1 MAERLSGHDRIARVS
16 AVYGVLA
23 SHSDLSMADPRGDLT
38 RASVTTKFALSYQ
51 QLSLRI
57 RGSLKFWVSHPKK
70 GRSNHKH
77 RTSSYVLLMGQLR
90 KNQRGTRM
98 TESNGSGQAYWRAN
112 IRLMMICLAIWAFV
126 AFGLG
131 IILRPLLMGISIG
144 GADLGFW
151 FAQQGS
157 IYVFLALIFYYAI
170 RMNVIDRKYGVE
182 EE

>member
-1 MAERLSGHDRIARVS
+1 
-16 AVYGVLA
+16 
-23 SHSDLSMADPRGDLT
+23 
-38 RASVTTKFALSYQ
+38 
-51 QLSLRI
+51 
-57 RGSLKFWVSHPKK
+57 
-70 GRSNHKH
+70 
-77 RTSSYVLLMGQLR
+77 
-90 KNQRGTRM
+90 M
-98 TESNGSGQAYWRAN
+98 TESNGSSQAYWRAN

>member
-1 MAERLSGHDRIARVS
+1 
-16 AVYGVLA
+16 
-23 SHSDLSMADPRGDLT
+23 
-38 RASVTTKFALSYQ
+38 
-51 QLSLRI
+51 
-57 RGSLKFWVSHPKK
+57 
-70 GRSNHKH
+70 
-77 RTSSYVLLMGQLR
+77 
-90 KNQRGTRM
+90 M
-98 TESNGSGQAYWRAN
+98 TEGNGSGHAYWRAN